1 MFEAR
6 LIADTKDQLGE
17 GPVYVA
23 GENALRWVD
32 IFGKRWHR
40 YDLGSGDLRTIDL
53 AEGLTAFAPR
63 KAGGF
68 VGTFESG
75 FAFLSEDAKMI
86 SWLHRPET
94 KLTDNRL
101 NDGGTDPRGRFL
113 AGSMNKIGGGP
124 TGTLYRLDAEG
135 RLDMLRTGIGIS
147 NTIAFSPDGRTLY
160 FADTA
165 ANDLGA
171 YEYDPES
178 GTLGARRKFTV
189 PADVPGFPDG
199 SAVDSEG
206 YLWNA
211 RWDGWCLVRFAPDG
225 RVDRIVK
232 LPVQRPT
239 CCAFGPP
246 GSTTLYVTCA
256 AFDLK
261 PDELAQ
267 QPWAGGLLAVEV
279 GVTGLPRAA
288 FAG

>member
-6 LIADTKDQLGE
+6 LIADTKDELGE

-40 YDLGSGDLRTIDL
+40 YDLGNDALRTIDL
-53 AEGLTAFAPR
+53 AEGLTSFAPR
-63 KAGGF
+63 RSGGF

-75 FAFLSEDAKMI
+75 FALLSEDAREI
-86 SWLHRPET
+86 SWLHRPEST
-94 KLTDNRL
+94 LPDNRL

-113 AGSMNKIGGGP
+113 AGSMNKVGGGA
-124 TGTLYRLDAEG
+124 TGTLYRLDIDR
-135 RLDMLRTGIGIS
+135 RLAVLRSDVGIS
-147 NTIAFSPDGRTLY
+147 NTIAFSPDGRVLY

-165 ANDLGA
+165 ASDLGA
-171 YEYDPES
+171 YDYDPES
-178 GTLGARRKFTV
+178 GTVGPRRKFAV

-211 RWDGWCLVRFAPDG
+211 RWDGWCVVRFAPDG
-225 RVDRIVK
+225 RVDRIVE

-239 CCAFGPP
+239 SCAFGPP
-246 GSTTLYVTCA
+246 GSTTLYITSA
-256 AFDLK
+256 AFDLAH
-261 PDELAQ
+261 DALAR
-267 QPWAGGLLAVEV
+267 QPWAGGLLAVET
-279 GVTGLPRAA
+279 GVTAVPRPP
-288 FAG
+288 FEG

>member
-6 LIADTKDQLGE
+6 LIADTKDELGE

-40 YDLGSGDLRTIDL
+40 LDLGSGALSTINL

-75 FAFLSEDAKMI
+75 FAFFSGDASGI

-94 KLTDNRL
+94 KLADNRL

-113 AGSMNKIGGGP
+113 GGSMNKVGSGA
-124 TGTLYRLDAEG
+124 TGSLYRLDVDQS
-135 RLDMLRTGIGIS
+135 LDMLRTGIGIS

-171 YEYDPES
+171 YTYDPES
-178 GTLGARRKFTV
+178 GTLGARRKFAV
-189 PADVPGFPDG
+189 PADLPGYPDG

-246 GSTTLYVTCA
+246 GSTTLYVTSA
-256 AFDLK
+256 AFEVS
-261 PDELAQ
+261 PEQ
-267 QPWAGGLLAVEV
+267 QPWAGGLLALDV
-279 GVTGLPRAA
+279 GVTGLPRAP